1 MRKMVEDGWYE
12 GGGCRIGE
20 VTGEACGCM
29 SLLGI
34 VNYGRGEGMRTF
46 WDGLGYNK
54 RFGLDG

>member
-1 MRKMVEDGWYE
+1 MVEDGCYQGE
-12 GGGCRIGE
+12 GFRIGE